1 MGRDADVPLLLIYW
15 HSSSPSPSTVIL
27 LDTTVV
33 LPEDLPDKS
42 KWNCFRFQ
50 IRYAKNS
57 DDSSSV
63 PVTRTFS
70 CPQEGRDAW
79 VYAINQSLLDFEK
92 QKAKARKS
100 AITLSHSLPTTQSL
114 TWTTDKF
121 PAVAKRR
128 LLDLP
133 PRTPSP
139 PTSPRLQ
146 TKRPLPRPQAPLL
159 GEALLT
165 EASN

>member
-1 MGRDADVPLLLIYW
+1 M
-15 HSSSPSPSTVIL
+15 
-27 LDTTVV
+27 V

-42 KWNCFRFQ
+42 KWNCYRFQ

-57 DDSSSV
+57 DDN
-63 PVTRTFS
+63 VTRTFS

-100 AITLSHSLPTTQSL
+100 ATSLSFLHRGPTQ
-114 TWTTDKF
+114 TWTMDKF
-121 PAVAKRR
+121 PAVANKRR
-128 LLDLP
+128 LLELP
-133 PRTPSP
+133 PTAS
-139 PTSPRLQ
+139 TSPRFQ
-146 TKRPLPRPQAPLL
+146 TKRPLPRPQASLL
-159 GEALLT
+159 GEALLM

>member
-1 MGRDADVPLLLIYW
+1 MPLLLIYW

-27 LDTTVV
+27 LDSTVV
-33 LPEDLPDKS
+33 VPEDLPDES
-42 KWNCFRFQ
+42 KWNCYRFQ
-50 IRYAKNS
+50 IRHARNS
-57 DDSSSV
+57 EDDSSA

-92 QKAKARKS
+92 QRAKARKS
-100 AITLSHSLPTTQSL
+100 ATALSHSRPTR
-114 TWTTDKF
+114 TWTMDKF
-121 PAVAKRR
+121 PDVAKRR
-128 LLDLP
+128 LTELP
-133 PRTPSP
+133 PTPS
-139 PTSPRLQ
+139 TSPRFQ